1 MFIQGLKFY
10 EKVAWLTHKDPSAKE
25 AKSSYAEC
33 MFLLRS
39 NENGLT
45 DVWRIITMLASDRA
59 S

>member
-25 AKSSYAEC
+25 AKFRYTEC
-33 MFLLRS
+33 PSLLRL
-39 NENGLT
+39 NESRLT
-45 DVWRIITMLASDRA
+45 DVWWIITMLASDRA